1 MTGLGDRLR
10 CDRSLRQVTLRALEQ
25 GEVHVSDA
33 GAVHSFVVLTAVQ
46 AANTVGSSRVP
57 SVRVKQ
63 LSLSHWQDKN
73 ATMVQYIK
81 TVFIYQARLW
91 AEFFLPWKVQFG
103 TKQLVDYQLNHV
115 YRLYTLCVSST
126 SWGGGLGNFRVL
138 I

>member
-1 MTGLGDRLR
+1 MTGLCDRLR
-10 CDRSLRQVTLRALEQ
+10 CDRSGRQVTLRALELA
-25 GEVHVSDA
+25 EVHACDPA
-33 GAVHSFVVLTAVQ
+33 AWHSFVVPTAVQ

-81 TVFIYQARLW
+81 TVFIYQAHLW
-91 AEFFLPWKVQFG
+91 AEFLLPWKVQFG

-115 YRLYTLCVSST
+115 YRLYTLCISST
-126 SWGGGLGNFRVL
+126 SWEGGGV
-138 I
+138 